1 MGPKGSKQGSN
12 LPTGKGLVMTQ
23 TLTFV
28 QACGKTANSHSPAP
42 SYLYRKR
49 NIYYFRFVI
58 PQNMRESLGGTEIR
72 LSLRTAYVRE
82 AKTLADRLHDALR
95 TDLQGQQML
104 TLQEIK
110 KRLAALVTNLAEFQA
125 ATFEKMEYDS
135 FYVDADD
142 ALSAKELR
150 YKQKAL
156 YQDRRR
162 QEAMYENWL
171 AEKLNGPILS
181 SITAKE
187 YNELLDKPFKSESFF
202 ALYTERHTAFLINK
216 GFFSKEEIEENKAVI
231 GKALMQASL
240 MFNDY
245 VVTDEDGNTIEAQ
258 KILADY
264 LATANLPLAP
274 AAPQS
279 PSPAPKKLLY
289 SEAVEKYIA
298 AKLQENA
305 WKPHNVPDIRTRL
318 LNFVEIKGDMPIEDI
333 SRQDMRSFREI
344 LQKLPPHRNKSK
356 KYAGKSIAEVLAMNP
371 EQTLN
376 VATINTALEAVGSL
390 LEWYVRE
397 EILDRNPAKGLQ
409 VKDTRQAID
418 LRESFLQD
426 DLERIFAHPKFTQGK
441 FISPAYFW
449 IPLIGLFTGMRL
461 EEIAQLFCKDVYQDK
476 ESSLWVIDLNDIGK
490 DENGLGK
497 SLKNKNA
504 HRRIPI
510 HQTLVDLGLLEYWKQ
525 IAKAKHIRLFP
536 ELNRTAENPKL
547 GKQPGKQF
555 NDLVKEVL
563 SNPKKK
569 SFHSLRHTFA
579 DFYKQR
585 GLQTDYF
592 RQLYGHDTPELAT
605 KQYGS
610 RFPMELQYAEVIEKL
625 DYGLDLSA
633 LMNSRFRAYAPE
645 KSKSGGKQP
654 GKKSRGGT
662 V

>member
-1 MGPKGSKQGSN
+1 MGPKGSKQGAN
-12 LPTGKGLVMTQ
+12 LPTGTGLVMTQ

-28 QACGKTANSHSPAP
+28 QACGKTANSHSHAP

-49 NIYYFRFVI
+49 NIYYFRYVL
-58 PQNMRESLGGTEIR
+58 PKHMRKLLGGTEIR
-72 LSLRTAYVRE
+72 LSLRTAYIRE
-82 AKTLADRLHDALR
+82 AKRLADKLHDALR
-95 TDLQGQQML
+95 TDLQGQLML

-110 KRLAALVTNLAEFQA
+110 KRLAALVSNLAEFQA
-125 ATFEKMEYDS
+125 ITFEKMEYDS
-135 FYVDADD
+135 FYENADD

-171 AEKLNGPILS
+171 TEKLYGPLLS
-181 SITAKE
+181 SITTKK
-187 YNELLDKPFKSESFF
+187 YNELLDRPFKSEYFF
-202 ALYTERHTAFLINK
+202 ALYAERHAAYLVRK
-216 GFFSKEEIEENKAVI
+216 GFFSQEEIEENKAVI
-231 GKALMQASL
+231 GKALMQACL

-245 VVTDEDGNTIEAQ
+245 VVADEDGNTIEAQ
-258 KILADY
+258 KILAKY
-264 LATANLPLAP
+264 LATANPSSVP
-274 AAPQS
+274 AAS
-279 PSPAPKKLLY
+279 PAPPPAPKKLLY

-318 LNFVEIKGDMPIEDI
+318 LNFVEIKGDMPLEDI
-333 SRQDMRSFREI
+333 SRQDMRSFMET
-344 LQKLPPHRNKSK
+344 LQKLPPHRNKNK

-390 LEWYVRE
+390 FEWYVRE
-397 EILDRNPAKGLQ
+397 GILDRNPARGLQ

-418 LRESFLQD
+418 LREAFSRE
-426 DLERIFAHPKFTQGK
+426 DLERIFAHPKFAQGK
-441 FISPAYFW
+441 FIHPAYFW

-461 EEIAQLFCKDVYQDK
+461 EEIAQLFCKDIYQDK
-476 ESSLWVIDLNDIGK
+476 ESSLWVIDVNDIGQ
-490 DENGLGK
+490 DELGLGK

-510 HQTLVDLGLLEYWKQ
+510 HQTLIELGLLQYRAQ
-525 IAKAKHIRLFP
+525 VAKAKHIRLFP
-536 ELNRTAENPKL
+536 ELKRTARTPKF

-555 NDLVKEVL
+555 SAVVNEVL
-563 SNPKKK
+563 GNPEKK

-579 DFYKQR
+579 DFYKLK
-585 GLQTDYF
+585 GLQTDNF

-625 DYGLDLSA
+625 DYGLDLSS
-633 LMNSRFRAYAPE
+633 LRKNIYTVDY
-645 KSKSGGKQP
+645 GKL
-654 GKKSRGGT
+654 KK
-662 V
+662 VK

>member
-1 MGPKGSKQGSN
+1 
-12 LPTGKGLVMTQ
+12 MTQ

-28 QACGKTANSHSPAP
+28 QACGKTANSHSHAP

-49 NIYYFRFVI
+49 NIYYFRYVI
-58 PQNMRESLGGTEIR
+58 PKNMRESLGGTEIR

-82 AKTLADRLHDALR
+82 AKLLADKLHDALC
-95 TDLQGQQML
+95 TDLQGKLML

-202 ALYTERHTAFLINK
+202 ALYTERHAAFLINK
-216 GFFSKEEIEENKAVI
+216 GIFSKEEIEENKAVI

-245 VVTDEDGNTIEAQ
+245 VVADEDGNTIEAQ

-274 AAPQS
+274 AVPQS
-279 PSPAPKKLLY
+279 PPPAPKKLLY

-318 LNFVEIKGDMPIEDI
+318 LNFVEIKGDIPIEDI
-333 SRQDMRSFREI
+333 SRQDMRSFMEI

-356 KYAGKSIAEVLAMNP
+356 KYAGKSITEVLAMNP

-397 EILDRNPAKGLQ
+397 GILGRNPAKGLQ

-418 LRESFLQD
+418 LREAFSRD
-426 DLERIFAHPKFTQGK
+426 DLERIFTHPKFTQSQFK
-441 FISPAYFW
+441 YPAYFW

-461 EEIAQLFCKDVYQDK
+461 EEIAQLFCKDIYQDK

-490 DENGLGK
+490 DEHGLGK

-510 HQTLVDLGLLEYWKQ
+510 HQTLVRLGLLEYRAQ
-525 IAKAKHIRLFP
+525 VAKAKHVRLFP
-536 ELNRTAENPKL
+536 ELKRTAKTPKL

-555 NDLVKEVL
+555 SAVVNEVL
-563 SNPKKK
+563 SNPERK

-579 DFYKQR
+579 DFYKQK
-585 GLQTDYF
+585 GMQTDFF

-610 RFPMELQYAEVIEKL
+610 RFPMDLQYAEVIEKL
-625 DYGLDLSA
+625 DYGLDFSSIQNRIYSA
-633 LMNSRFRAYAPE
+633 TYCKP
-645 KSKSGGKQP
+645 
-654 GKKSRGGT
+654 KKAK
-662 V
+662 

>member
-1 MGPKGSKQGSN
+1 
-12 LPTGKGLVMTQ
+12 
-23 TLTFV
+23 
-28 QACGKTANSHSPAP
+28 
-42 SYLYRKR
+42 
-49 NIYYFRFVI
+49 
-58 PQNMRESLGGTEIR
+58 MRDSLGGTEIR

-82 AKTLADRLHDALR
+82 AKPLADKLHDALR
-95 TDLQGQQML
+95 TDLQGQLML

-125 ATFEKMEYDS
+125 AKFETMESNPLYG
-135 FYVDADD
+135 DADD
-142 ALSAKELR
+142 APSAKELR

-162 QEAMYENWL
+162 QEDVYETWL
-171 AEKLNGPILS
+171 TEKLHGPLLS
-181 SITAKE
+181 SITTEK
-187 YNELLDKPFKSESFF
+187 YHELLDRPFKSEYFF
-202 ALYTERHTAFLINK
+202 SLYAERHAAFLTNK

-231 GKALMQASL
+231 GKALMQACL

-245 VVTDEDGNTIEAQ
+245 VVADEDGNTIEAQ
-258 KILADY
+258 KILSDY
-264 LATANLPLAP
+264 LATANLPSAP
-274 AAPQS
+274 AMVQP
-279 PSPAPKKLLY
+279 PPPAPKKLLY
-289 SEAVEKYIA
+289 SAAVEQYIA

-333 SRQDMRSFREI
+333 SRQDMRSFMET

-356 KYAGKSIAEVLAMNP
+356 RYAGKSIAEVLAMNP

-397 EILDRNPAKGLQ
+397 GIIDRNPAKGLQ

-418 LRESFLQD
+418 LREAFSRD

-441 FISPAYFW
+441 FKHPAYFW

-461 EEIAQLFCKDVYQDK
+461 EEIAQLFCKDIYQDK
-476 ESSLWVIDLNDIGK
+476 ESSLWVIDLNDIGQ
-490 DENGLGK
+490 DELGLGK

-510 HQTLVDLGLLEYWKQ
+510 HQTLVGLGLLEYRAQ
-525 IAKAKHIRLFP
+525 VAKAKHIRLFP
-536 ELNRTAENPKL
+536 ELKRTAKTPKL

-555 NDLVKEVL
+555 SAVVNEVL
-563 SNPKKK
+563 GNPEKK

-585 GLQTDYF
+585 GLHTDFF

-610 RFPMELQYAEVIEKL
+610 RFPMELQHAEVIEKL
-625 DYGLDLSA
+625 DYGIDFSA
-633 LMNSRFRAYAPE
+633 LMNSIYTLSQQKR
-645 KSKSGGKQP
+645 
-654 GKKSRGGT
+654 KK
-662 V
+662 

>member
-12 LPTGKGLVMTQ
+12 LPTGTGLAMTQ
-23 TLTFV
+23 TLTSF
-28 QACGKTANSHSPAP
+28 QACGKTANSHSHAP

-49 NIYYFRFVI
+49 NIYYFRYVI
-58 PQNMRESLGGTEIR
+58 PKHMRDSLGGTEIR

-82 AKTLADRLHDALR
+82 AKPLADRLHDALR
-95 TDLQGQQML
+95 TDLQGQLML

-110 KRLAALVTNLAEFQA
+110 KRLAALVTNLADFQA
-125 ATFEKMEYDS
+125 SQFEKVEDYQ
-135 FYVDADD
+135 FYGSPDD

-162 QEAMYENWL
+162 QEDVYETWL
-171 AEKLNGPILS
+171 TEQLKGPAIS
-181 SITAKE
+181 SITTEK
-187 YNELLDKPFKSESFF
+187 YNELLDRPFKPEYFF
-202 ALYTERHTAFLINK
+202 SLYAERHAAFLTNK

-231 GKALMQASL
+231 GKALMQACL

-245 VVTDEDGNTIEAQ
+245 VVADEDGNTIEAQ
-258 KILADY
+258 KILSDY
-264 LATANLPLAP
+264 LATANLPSAP
-274 AAPQS
+274 AMVQP
-279 PSPAPKKLLY
+279 PPPAPKKLLY
-289 SEAVEKYIA
+289 SAAVEQYIA

-318 LNFVEIKGDMPIEDI
+318 LNFVEIKGNMPIEDI
-333 SRQDMRSFREI
+333 SRQDMRFFMET

-356 KYAGKSIAEVLAMNP
+356 RYAGKSIAEVLAMNP

-397 EILDRNPAKGLQ
+397 GIIDRNPAKGLQ

-418 LRESFLQD
+418 LREAFSRD

-441 FISPAYFW
+441 FKHPAYFW

-461 EEIAQLFCKDVYQDK
+461 EEIAQLFCKDIYQDK
-476 ESSLWVIDLNDIGK
+476 ESSLWVIDLNDIGE
-490 DENGLGK
+490 DELGLGK

-510 HQTLVDLGLLEYWKQ
+510 HQTLVDLGLLEYRAHV
-525 IAKAKHIRLFP
+525 AKAKHVRLFP
-536 ELNRTAENPKL
+536 ELKRTAKTPKL

-555 NDLVKEVL
+555 SAVVNEVL
-563 SNPKKK
+563 GNPEKK

-585 GLQTDYF
+585 GLHTDFF

-610 RFPMELQYAEVIEKL
+610 RFPMELQHAEVIEKL
-625 DYGLDLSA
+625 DYGIDFS
-633 LMNSRFRAYAPE
+633 NVKINAYSVE
-645 KSKSGGKQP
+645 NGKI
-654 GKKSRGGT
+654 KK
-662 V
+662 VK